1 MLSTSAALHNIIAS
15 RVNNVFPQFKD
26 TKVTE
31 INKVICKQEDAKTSE
46 HHIISG
52 KASLGVSKQL
62 TKLTKKETI
71 TVFGTNILSQMQQLV
86 RKVWSQKKDIYIYM

>member
-1 MLSTSAALHNIIAS
+1 MLSATAASLNISVS

-26 TKVTE
+26 TNVTE
-31 INKVICKQEDAKTSE
+31 INKIICQQQDAKTSE
-46 HHIISG
+46 SHIISG

-71 TVFGTNILSQMQQLV
+71 AVFGTDILSQTQQLV
-86 RKVWSQKKDIYIYM
+86 TKV